1 MSFST
6 SCAHRICF
14 SSFRVETDRLMDHVT
29 TLEPHKVKDTV
40 SINNVRRKI
49 LDLTKILAVIAN
61 KIDVTIGKLD
71 QQHQEVLD
79 TQASAKDIM
88 ERIDIQ
94 VLAAI
99 LNKKNQKHVGIS

>member
-14 SSFRVETDRLMDHVT
+14 SSFRAETDRLMDHVT

-49 LDLTKILAVIAN
+49 LDLTKILAEIAK

-71 QQHQEVLD
+71 QQRQEILD
-79 TQASAKDIM
+79 TQASAKDIK

-94 VLAAI
+94 VLAVI
-99 LNKKNQKHVGIS
+99 LNQENQKHVRV